1 MDKKSFSLSAQVGFG
16 CSEPLLVK
24 IFTGQSLFCASV
36 EDVQKCADSSI
47 PSNDINLA

>member
-1 MDKKSFSLSAQVGFG
+1 MDNKSFAFSAQVDFS
-16 CSEPLLVK
+16 CAESLPVK